1 MFNRARLMELVRER
15 ALKFGDFTLASGKK
29 STYYL
34 DGKQVT
40 LSAEG
45 LMQISYGLLDLMKD
59 VDWECHWPT
68 DPPKPPVKRRARRT
82 PAATTTTRTRT
93 RKS

>member
-1 MFNRARLMELVRER
+1 MSETTTRARVLFVGEGESEEQAEEFFLEPEWDQMIAE
-15 ALKFGDFTLASGKK
+15 FG
-29 STYYL
+29 
-34 DGKQVT
+34 
-40 LSAEG
+40 EP
-45 LMQISYGLLDLMKD
+45 DLMKD
-59 VDWECHWPT
+59 VDWEFHWPT